1 MARIIGALASSHTP
15 TIGFAFD
22 RNKRDDPAW
31 APIFEHYEPLR
42 RWIAEKAPDVMVF
55 IFNDHV
61 TSFFFDHYSAFTLGI
76 GEQFPVADEGGGPR
90 ALPPA
95 IGHPALAR
103 HIGQALMAD
112 EFDMSFFQDK
122 PLDHGLFSPLSM
134 LAERTAD
141 GRWPARIIPL
151 VVGVLQFP
159 IPSARRCYKLGQ
171 SLRRA
176 IESYPEDLKVAI
188 VATGGLSHQVHGE
201 RSGYNNTPWDMQF
214 LDLIEKD
221 PERLCELTHAEYAE
235 YGGFEGSEVIMWLVM
250 RGAMSANVRKIHQSY
265 YLPSM
270 TAIATAIYE
279 NEAAAE
285 LGSNADEYRHHM
297 ARQLAGAERI
307 PGTYPF
313 TLERS
318 VKAYRLNKFL
328 HDMIAPAHRQRFKD
342 DPEAAFAAAGLTDD
356 ERDLVRRRDWRG
368 MIHYGVIFF
377 MLEKL
382 GAVVGVSNLHIYAAM
397 RGESLEAFQKTR
409 NAPGALYSVA
419 GQDAG
424 ALAWDKAKS

>member
-1 MARIIGALASSHTP
+1 MAKIIGALASSHTP

-31 APIFEHYEPLR
+31 APIFKHYEPLQN
-42 RWIAEKAPDVMVF
+42 WIKDKQPDVMVF

-90 ALPPA
+90 DLPPA

-103 HIGQALMAD
+103 HIGQALVAD

-134 LAERTAD
+134 LAERTEK
-141 GRWPARIIPL
+141 GEWPARIVPI

-201 RSGYNNTPWDMQF
+201 RSGFNNTPWDMQF

-250 RGAMSANVRKIHQSY
+250 RGALSANIKKVHQTY

-279 NEAAAE
+279 NEASTTV
-285 LGSNADEYRHHM
+285 GSDTQEYRHHM
-297 ARQLAGAERI
+297 ARQLAGAEKI

-328 HDMIAPAHRQRFKD
+328 HDMVNPEHRRKFLA
-342 DPEAAFAAAGLTDD
+342 DPETSFTEAGLT
-356 ERDLVRRRDWRG
+356 EEEKDLVRRRDWRA

-397 RGESLEAFQKTR
+397 RGQSLEDFQKTR
-409 NAPGALYSVA
+409 NAQVLYSVA
-419 GQDAG
+419 GQETSG
-424 ALAWDKAKS
+424 SLAWDKK